1 MPDVCRFKFPA
12 DLEGE
17 LIESQLALAIVAT
30 ECTLG
35 QPKVRINA
43 AYSISKDRTWVV
55 IDVSTNVG
63 EQIAQIF
70 TGLLMRQL
78 GEDGFTVDRLRRA
91 SDE

>member
-43 AYSISKDRTWVV
+43 AYSISKDRTRVV

-70 TGLLMRQL
+70 TGLMMRQL
-78 GEDGFTVDRLRRA
+78 GEDGFSVERLRKA

>member
-35 QPKVRINA
+35 LPKVRINA
-43 AYSISKDRTWVV
+43 AYNISEDKTRVV

-70 TGLLMRQL
+70 TGLMIRHFGERGFSVERMR
-78 GEDGFTVDRLRRA
+78 EKNN
-91 SDE
+91 E